1 MALYFKLIAFLA
13 SSTWF
18 WTFLAIDFGLLI
30 HFFEKV
36 GEDKTGSATEFE
48 EHYTLFDHEIKNYR
62 LPFGMDLRVVFL
74 ILVFNLIRIP
84 LYYLKGPN
92 SLLPIALIA
101 GGYYLRNFLINIDMQ
116 TFRPFKRLKAFK
128 TLKAFNIIFALMLVA
143 RLLDFRTGAE
153 CCDEW
158 MSDSTGQGTCSG
170 HDGVYKWHVSPFY
183 HSDFFEESKGILE
196 AIYLFD
202 GAYDVRTM
210 NKCVPEDYS
219 YDDMFIRGRP

>member
-30 HFFEKV
+30 HFFQKLQ
-36 GEDKTGSATEFE
+36 EDKTSTPHEFNN
-48 EHYTLFDHEIKNYR
+48 HYTLWDYEIKNFR
-62 LPFGMDLRVVFL
+62 LPYGLDISVVFW
-74 ILVFNLIRIP
+74 IIAFNLVRIP

-92 SLLPIALIA
+92 WLIPIAIVA
-101 GGYYLRNFLINIDMQ
+101 GGYYLRRILLDIDKQ
-116 TFRPFKRLKAFK
+116 RKVKHLKSFK
-128 TLKAFNIIFALMLVA
+128 TLRWFNIIFSLMLAA

-158 MSDSTGQGTCSG
+158 MSDSTGQGTCSH

-210 NKCVPEDYS
+210 NKCVPEYYS
-219 YDDMFIRGRP
+219 DDDMFPMGRP

>member
-18 WTFLAIDFGLLI
+18 WTWLAIDFGLLI
-30 HFFEKV
+30 HFFVKLE
-36 GEDKTGSATEFE
+36 EDKTGSAPEFQ
-48 EHYTLFDHEIKNYR
+48 EHYTLFDYEIKNYR
-62 LPFGMDLRVVFL
+62 LPLGLDISVVFW

-92 SLLPIALIA
+92 WLLPIALIA
-101 GGYYLRNFLINIDMQ
+101 GGYYLRNFLINIDKQ
-116 TFRPFKRLKAFK
+116 ALRSIKHLKAYRILK
-128 TLKAFNIIFALMLVA
+128 TFNIIFALMLFL

-183 HSDFFEESKGILE
+183 QSEFFEESKGIFE
-196 AIYLFD
+196 ALYLFD

-210 NKCVPEDYS
+210 NKCIPEYYS
-219 YDDMFIRGRP
+219 DDDMFPMGRP